1 MLIHV
6 PIALYP
12 EDKLTKWKDHM
23 TAVRLVAVR
32 LLVLFPSLAGCS
44 SPEQRAAAH
53 YQRGIEL
60 LEDAEYEKATLEF
73 KNAVKLKEDHA
84 EAWYGL
90 ARVAEQQAQWQNYGA
105 LLTKVIELAPKHV
118 DAHVRLAKLLLV
130 NGDLERALSL
140 ANSADA
146 LKPSDADIL
155 ALSGAILVRLNDIDG
170 ARAKAQT
177 ALALDAGNAD
187 AIAVIATDRMMAG
200 QLRDALSQIETG
212 IGRNPDN
219 LGLLLFRLRILEQ
232 LGETRQFEAAVRHLS
247 ETYPAERAFQ
257 RMLVRFL
264 MAQGRTDDAES
275 ELRKLAAR
283 IRRTRTTYWTSFASL
298 HRSGGS
304 RRRSRNWNLQFV
316 RLQTPRPSSSL
327 WRNFRYRDASS
338 IAPRPCYARSRKR
351 NPRPAWR

>member
-1 MLIHV
+1 M
-6 PIALYP
+6 
-12 EDKLTKWKDHM
+12 
-23 TAVRLVAVR
+23 
-32 LLVLFPSLAGCS
+32 
-44 SPEQRAAAH
+44 
-53 YQRGIEL
+53 
-60 LEDAEYEKATLEF
+60 
-73 KNAVKLKEDHA
+73 
-84 EAWYGL
+84 
-90 ARVAEQQAQWQNYGA
+90 
-105 LLTKVIELAPKHV
+105 IELAPKHV

-264 MAQGRTDDAES
+264 MVQGRTDDAES
-275 ELRKLAAR
+275 ELRKLAPEILSNTDHVLDIVRFLAQVR
-283 IRRTRTTYWTSFASL
+283 GVEAAQQELDSAVRSSPNSTTLKLALAELQISRREFDRATALLREIAQAEPTASL
-298 HRSGGS
+298 ALKAKVLLAQVLA
-304 RRRSRNWNLQFV
+304 LQSNFQEARKLIAEV
-316 RLQTPRPSSSL
+316 IAADAGNADALALRAALHIEDGALDNAVADLRLALQQKPNSAPLMQSL
-327 WRNFRYRDASS
+327 AQ
-338 IAPRPCYARSRKR
+338 ALERKR
-351 NPRPAWR
+351 